1 MALGP
6 GTRFGPYEI
15 QSALGA
21 GGMGEVYR
29 ARDTRLRRDVAL
41 KILPESFAH
50 DPDRVARF
58 QREAEILASLSH
70 RHIASIYGLE
80 ESGGIR
86 ALVMELVEGETLAER
101 LARGPICLDEALP
114 IAKQI
119 AEALQAAHEQGII
132 HRDLKPANI
141 KVRPDGTVKVLDFG
155 LAKLAESTVPA
166 SSSVTVNSAAVS
178 MSPTITSPA
187 LVSGVGV
194 LLGTAAYMSPEQAK
208 GRPADRRSDIWAFGC
223 VFFEMLTGCGPFI
236 GDDVTDTLANVLKR
250 EPHWTT
256 LAADVPIAYRA
267 LLRRC
272 LEKDCR
278 QRIADVSTA
287 VFVLEEGACLTS
299 SVGPSSAVPV
309 ASTSRLRRLAALMTV
324 ATLAAVI
331 TGSVVG
337 WLGRQAPPLP
347 RLSRLSIAPSGAGA
361 PSINGSDRDL
371 AITPDGSRVAYVGNH
386 GTQLFVRA
394 LDSLAP
400 VVALTGT
407 PRGLFISPDGQWIGF
422 SANNSVMAKVAVT
435 GGAPLT
441 ITTMDGFPQGATWLP
456 DDTIIFATN
465 NGTGLQRI
473 AATGG
478 STTILTKPDR
488 ARGEADH
495 VWPETLPG
503 GRAVLFTVRSLSDR
517 GPDAGQIAVLD
528 LQSGKYKI
536 VLRGG
541 SHAHYVSS
549 GHLIYAAEGAIRA
562 VPFDLARQE
571 TLGTPVTVVPDV
583 STTTFGS
590 MDADVANDGS
600 LVYIAG
606 GEATGAIVPRV
617 LVWVDRMGRETPIP
631 APTHAYMYPR
641 LSPDGRRIVVFAADD
656 QLDLWLWDLA
666 RLTLTRLTFEP
677 GLDLVPIWTP
687 DGRRLVFASD
697 RGGGQFNLF
706 IQSADGTGSATRLAQ
721 SPSQQN
727 ATGISAD
734 GKEVIFDELTTTRQ
748 RDLRL
753 LTLFPTP
760 RVQPLLETPFD
771 ERGGIVSP
779 GGNWLAYESNSSGRN
794 EIYIRPFP
802 NVNDGQWQISNGGGI
817 QALWSHSG
825 HELFYIAPDGALL
838 SVAVNPRGTTWASG
852 VATRVVDGRYYTG
865 RNVFN
870 PRQYDVSTDDTR
882 FLMIKENGGGPNAAP
897 ANLIVVQ
904 HFDEDLKRL
913 VPTK

>member
-1 MALGP
+1 
-6 GTRFGPYEI
+6 
-15 QSALGA
+15 
-21 GGMGEVYR
+21 MGLTEQ
-29 ARDTRLRRDVAL
+29 AA
-41 KILPESFAH
+41 
-50 DPDRVARF
+50 
-58 QREAEILASLSH
+58 
-70 RHIASIYGLE
+70 
-80 ESGGIR
+80 R
-86 ALVMELVEGETLAER
+86 ALVMELVDGEDLSQR
-101 LARGPICLDEALP
+101 IARGPIPLDEALP

-119 AEALQAAHEQGII
+119 AEALHAAHEQGII

-155 LAKLAESTVPA
+155 LAKLAESTAPA
-166 SSSVTVNSAAVS
+166 SGSVTVNPAAVS

-208 GRPADRRSDIWAFGC
+208 GRPADKRCDIWAFGC
-223 VFFEMLTGCGPFI
+223 VLFEMLTGRGAFM

-250 EPHWTT
+250 EPLWTT
-256 LAADVPIAYRA
+256 LPADVPNASRA

-272 LEKDCR
+272 LEKDR
-278 QRIADVSTA
+278 GERIADVSTA
-287 VFVLEEGACLTS
+287 AFVLEEAACLTS
-299 SVGPSSAVPV
+299 SVDPLSAVPI
-309 ASTSRLRRLAALMTV
+309 APTSRLRRLAALMIV
-324 ATLAAVI
+324 ATLAAAI
-331 TGSVVG
+331 AGSVVG
-337 WLGRQAPPLP
+337 WLGRQAPPP
-347 RLSRLSIAPSGAGA
+347 SSRLSRLSIAPSGVGA

-371 AITPDGSRVAYVGNH
+371 AITPDGSRVVYVGNH

-422 SANNSVMAKVAVT
+422 SANNSVMAKLAVT

-441 ITTMDGFPQGATWLP
+441 ITTLDGFPQGATWLP
-456 DDTIIFATN
+456 DDTIVFATN

-528 LQSGKYKI
+528 LLSGKYKI

-541 SHAHYVSS
+541 SHAHYVKS

-562 VPFDLARQE
+562 VPFDMARQE
-571 TLGTPVTVVPDV
+571 THGTPVTVVPDV

-606 GEATGAIVPRV
+606 GEATGASVPRV
-617 LVWVDRMGRETPIP
+617 LVWVDRLGRETPIA

-706 IQSADGTGSATRLAQ
+706 IQAADGTGSATRLAQ
-721 SPSQQN
+721 SASQQN

-734 GKEVIFDELTTTRQ
+734 GTEVIFDELTTTRQ

-753 LTLFPTP
+753 LTLMPTP

-779 GGNWLAYESNSSGRN
+779 DGNWLAYESNSSGRN
-794 EIYIRPFP
+794 EIYVRPFP

-817 QALWSHSG
+817 QALWSHTG

-852 VATRVVDGRYYTG
+852 VATRVVDGHYYTG

-870 PRQYDVSTDDTR
+870 PRQYDVSTDDKR
-882 FLMIKENGGGPNAAP
+882 FLMIKENGAGPNAAP

-913 VPTK
+913 VPTE